1 MNLSEH
7 LGRVPLRVK
16 LVAAVLALVTLAL
29 LAISSASTVAVRDYL
44 VDRVDR
50 QMEDQLAFLVH
61 LWLERGFPVDP
72 RREEESVLPS
82 DVQAGWV
89 SPGGSGRQLFDR
101 RYDAEDLP
109 PLPGFEEASEREG
122 EAYTVD
128 ARGGHRRWRMV
139 ATVLPSGYVIAVGQ
153 DMSEVDTAVG
163 RLMSV
168 EFVVGGGV
176 LLLLGVAGVAAVR
189 ASLRPLGEIERTADA
204 IAAGD
209 LTRRVPDPEPGVDPP
224 RTEVGRLSRAF
235 NAMVTQIEAAFA
247 ARAASEQRMRQFVA
261 DASHELRTPLTT
273 IRGFAELHRQ
283 GAVGSP
289 EERDGLVRRIEAEAS
304 RMGLLVEDLLLLA
317 RLDQE
322 RPLELAPV
330 ELPVVVADAVHAAR
344 VLDPERPIELDVRSD
359 GVPLVVRGDDH
370 RLRQVVSNL
379 LNNGLTHTPA
389 GTPMAVRLRA
399 EAGTAV
405 IEVSDQ
411 GPGLTPEQRDR
422 VFERFY
428 RVDKARSRP
437 SGGNNGSPPGGGTGL
452 GLAIVAALV
461 AAHRGTVEVESVP
474 GEGATFRVRLPLEPL
489 QADEY
494 AGDMQDGYRRVK
506 G

>member
-1 MNLSEH
+1 MISEYV
-7 LGRVPLRVK
+7 GRVPLRVK

-29 LAISSASTVAVRDYL
+29 LAISAASTVALRDYL
-44 VDRVDR
+44 VDRIDR
-50 QMEDQLAFLVH
+50 QLEDQLTYLTD
-61 LWLERGFPVDP
+61 LWLTTGFPVDP
-72 RREEESVLPS
+72 RTAEASVLPS

-89 SPGGSGRQLFDR
+89 HTSGAGRQLADLR
-101 RYDAEDLP
+101 RYPPGELP
-109 PLPGFEEASEREG
+109 TLPTATEVRERG
-122 EAYTVD
+122 ADPYTTVSRNGD
-128 ARGGHRRWRMV
+128 RRWRMMAV
-139 ATVLPSGYVIAVGQ
+139 VLENGFVVAVGQ
-153 DMSEVDTAVG
+153 DLSEVDNAVG
-163 RLMSV
+163 RLVWV
-168 EFVVGGGV
+168 EVVVGGAV
-176 LLLLGVAGVAAVR
+176 LLLLATAGVAAVR
-189 ASLRPLGEIERTADA
+189 ASLRPLAVIERTADA

-209 LTRRVPDPEPGVDPP
+209 LTRRVPDPEPGPEPP

-235 NAMVTQIEAAFA
+235 NAMLTQIEAAFA

-273 IRGFAELHRQ
+273 IRGFAELYRQ
-283 GAVGSP
+283 GAVGSA
-289 EERDGLVRRIEAEAS
+289 EEREGLVRRIEAEAS

-411 GPGLTPEQRDR
+411 GPGLTPEQRER

-437 SGGNNGSPPGGGTGL
+437 SGGNNGRPAGGGTGL

-461 AAHRGTVEVESVP
+461 AAHRGTVEVDSMP
-474 GEGATFRVRLPLEPL
+474 GEGATFRVRLPLEPV
-489 QADEY
+489 QAGEY
-494 AGDMQDGYRRVK
+494 AGDTQDGYRRVK